1 MEEKNK
7 ENKPLEETKKP
18 LAKIKNKNIIIIGA
32 GIALILIW
40 ALYKMG
46 TRQQEEAKKS
56 EKEQVAESQV
66 TTVDNL
72 GFDIVDYTKTKSE
85 EEEEVAKPLG
95 YGDNVSSESETSPE
109 EENIPNE
116 VVEVKKNEKLEEYY
130 NNLLSDELSARSAV
144 IEFGIDNSKRTDEGQ
159 LPNINIDGSG
169 TDLSKFQQR
178 ESVSD
183 DINKQ
188 AEKKAFLSE
197 NSRKVYNEDTLKPAI
212 SKFEVK
218 AGGIIPG
225 IMLTGINSDLPGTMT
240 ASVRE
245 DVYDT
250 VTGKYL
256 LIPKGTRVTGKYSSA
271 ISFGQ
276 SRVLVVWQRLIYPNG
291 KSINLENFEGADM
304 SGYSGLVG
312 NVDNH
317 TLKLFQGVVL
327 SSILGAAAGIID
339 NGGNG
344 TNTSWKNNA
353 GKGAGEEIV
362 SIGEAIASRLLAV
375 QPTIKIQPGARFNIM
390 VNSDLVLEPYKR

>member
-7 ENKPLEETKKP
+7 ESKPFEETKKP
-18 LAKIKNKNIIIIGA
+18 LAKIKNENIIIIGA

-72 GFDIVDYTKTKSE
+72 GFDIVDYTKIKF

-95 YGDNVSSESETSPE
+95 YGDNVSSETSPK
-109 EENIPNE
+109 EENIPDE

-304 SGYSGLVG
+304 SGYSGLIG

-339 NGGNG
+339 DGGNG
-344 TNTSWKNNA
+344 KNTSWKNNA

>member
-169 TDLSKFQQR
+169 TDLSRFQQR